1 MNIKIIGRDSAMQRQ
16 LKTDVE
22 DIIHELGLECK
33 LDIIHH
39 MNEILKIEE
48 KNILLTPALIV
59 DDKIICQGHIWAKEH
74 IAQFMQKHCS
84 KTERKNNNEL
94 TNKFSYWKGIPRE
107 EIDWAP
113 IVDLNKCTGCGICV
127 TSCGRN
133 VFDYD
138 WGRKK
143 TVVARPLQCMVGC
156 TSCKVWCV
164 YDAIRFPDS
173 DRIRTLI
180 KKRGVL
186 EVAKKDLDQRKIQ
199 QQQ

>member
-1 MNIKIIGRDSAMQRQ
+1 MKIAIIGTENPMQRQ
-16 LKTDVE
+16 LKIYVE

-33 LDIIHH
+33 LDIIHNI
-39 MNEILKIEE
+39 NEILAIEE
-48 KNILLTPALIV
+48 KQIVLTPALIV
-59 DDKIICQGHIWAKEH
+59 DDKILCQGHIWSKDEIKH
-74 IAQFMQKHCS
+74 FMQQFCS
-84 KTERKNNNEL
+84 KSKADNAKL
-94 TNKFSYWKGIPRE
+94 PDKFATWKGIPRE

-113 IVDLNKCTGCGICV
+113 TIDPELCTGCGMCV

-138 WGRKK
+138 WDHKK
-143 TVVARPLQCMVGC
+143 AVVARPLQCMVGC

-186 EVAKKDLDQRKIQ
+186 KVAKKGLDQRKRQ